1 MAAAYRGY
9 LMETGVLKKRAAGD
23 GVPLSV
29 EFFMGIPS
37 NGFFTKKMETLTSF
51 SQAESI
57 LGDLRQAGVNRLEVS
72 LSGLVPGRLRYA
84 AHRPKAE
91 GKLGGNSGLS
101 SLAAACAEGGV
112 NLFANMD
119 FLYARDGVGKFNAKK
134 DTIRDRLGK
143 LITDKEEE
151 LYLLNPARTLRG
163 SLDKALDGWTAGFP
177 SIFSRWEAWPCPT
190 YSGTPTPTARQRWMP
205 TARTWRFWAGKRK
218 NLAVG
223 GRNAYDSALRHPPV
237 RYPG

>member
-72 LSGLVPGRLRYA
+72 LSGWCQGGYDMLPT
-84 AHRPKAE
+84 RPKAE
-91 GKLGGNSGLS
+91 GKLGGSSGLS
-101 SLAAACAEGGV
+101 SLAVACAEGGV

-134 DTIRDRLGK
+134 DTIRDRL
-143 LITDKEEE
+143 
-151 LYLLNPARTLRG
+151 A
-163 SLDKALDGWTAGFP
+163 S
-177 SIFSRWEAWPCPT
+177 
-190 YSGTPTPTARQRWMP
+190 
-205 TARTWRFWAGKRK
+205 
-218 NLAVG
+218 
-223 GRNAYDSALRHPPV
+223 
-237 RYPG
+237 